1 MSKKIG
7 LILTIGLATEPSIKR
22 INHLKPDF
30 VYFIH
35 SKKSKENAL
44 FIIEETN
51 ITNYAFKV
59 LDDHESVDDSF
70 VKSLECIAELQEDDY
85 EVIGD
90 FTVGTKPMVAGLVM
104 ACIEKNCD
112 YKYLG
117 ESSEDSRKD
126 GMGPVKS
133 GEEKNKDQENPY
145 ENYAINEF
153 RRGKVLFNKYQFLA
167 ARDNFTQANEKLIY
181 SDLKERAN
189 LFIKIVNLYENWDK
203 FSDEVKI
210 LNEDKLETY
219 PLNVYLNQILEDIK
233 NSPNLLNYFKNE
245 IPDFYKQL
253 KKNKQF
259 LDRRIS
265 EDNKITKSNR
275 MYYLPD
281 LLNNAERRIIE
292 GKYDDAVA
300 RLYRVVEL
308 IAQLRLAQYNLID
321 DNKLSQNRSF
331 SINKDQL
338 SNKLNKNQL
347 SEIDYWSPKNWNNSN
362 KKLID
367 LGLNEDY
374 RLLNICG
381 EGSTSEF
388 DNKTISLVKN
398 YKRIQ
403 EELQKRNKSILAH
416 GLMPINENQANR
428 LFKLVLK
435 HARFLSKQIDNNRD
449 FAKFPNFLDNDK

>member
-403 EELQKRNKSILAH
+403 EELQK
-416 GLMPINENQANR
+416 IN
-428 LFKLVLK
+428 LF
-435 HARFLSKQIDNNRD
+435 
-449 FAKFPNFLDNDK
+449 